1 MITGNGYSSKPK
13 PCDPSLLS
21 ISGENGRADV
31 PLGLNNIELGTAK
44 GGSRVSD
51 IQLAHPLGSIYN
63 FYTWAE
69 QITEFVEEVI
79 KPSDGKVSLVCNS
92 IGTISS
98 LQASIDRP
106 DIFDSC
112 FIINPNFRELHVA
125 ESPAIIQPLVR
136 GIQTWLRKNGQPIFN
151 ALATPETVKNILKEP
166 YAIKEAVTDELVDV
180 LLSPLLQAGSADVV
194 FDTLSYSA
202 GPLPEQQLQDPA
214 LNDTVIEICYG
225 DKDPWTPLPRV
236 QALSKYHP
244 VKNIEALKG
253 FFIIFYFIL
262 FYFIIFY
269 YSINIDL

>member
-1 MITGNGYSSKPK
+1 MHIILTGNGYSSKPK

-112 FIINPNFRELHVA
+112 FIINPNFREL
-125 ESPAIIQPLVR
+125 
-136 GIQTWLRKNGQPIFN
+136 
-151 ALATPETVKNILKEP
+151 
-166 YAIKEAVTDELVDV
+166 V
-180 LLSPLLQAGSADVV
+180 L
-194 FDTLSYSA
+194 F
-202 GPLPEQQLQDPA
+202 
-214 LNDTVIEICYG
+214 
-225 DKDPWTPLPRV
+225 
-236 QALSKYHP
+236 
-244 VKNIEALKG
+244 
-253 FFIIFYFIL
+253 FYFL
-262 FYFIIFY
+262 FL
-269 YSINIDL
+269 NIVFKEFKMLFF